1 MKIDVEGYESE
12 VLLGMKKALN
22 SKFLK
27 AIIIEL
33 NGLGEKYGFSD
44 LEIHEL
50 LMKNNFL
57 PYAYNP
63 YERNLSKVNIGSS
76 DNIIYI
82 KDLKYVINKVR
93 NKKKYTIN
101 NQLI

>member
-1 MKIDVEGYESE
+1 
-12 VLLGMKKALN
+12 
-22 SKFLK
+22 
-27 AIIIEL
+27 
-33 NGLGEKYGFSD
+33 
-44 LEIHEL
+44 
-50 LMKNNFL
+50 MKNNFL

-63 YERNLSKVNIGSS
+63 YDRNLSKTNIGSS